1 MPVAVAISNLH
12 YKTHKRVCEYFVVMS
27 ENTPLDPEAVEL
39 AGRLF
44 DMARTGDAAGLA
56 SYVDAGV
63 PVNLTNESGDTLVM
77 LAAYHGHADAV
88 IDLIERGADVN
99 RPNDKNQTPLAGAV
113 FKGEDA
119 VVKALVSGGA
129 DPKGGHPTAVDAARM
144 FGREDYLSLLES

>member
-12 YKTHKRVCEYFVVMS
+12 YKTHNRVCEYFVVMS
-27 ENTPLDPEAVEL
+27 ENTPPLDPEAVEL

-88 IDLIERGADVN
+88 VA
-99 RPNDKNQTPLAGAV
+99 
-113 FKGEDA
+113 
-119 VVKALVSGGA
+119 
-129 DPKGGHPTAVDAARM
+129 
-144 FGREDYLSLLES
+144 